1 MQFCEYCFSRI
12 PAGHLSCSSCGLP
25 VYRDEVSVGVP
36 APAVSSEPAP
46 LLTSTSAGV
55 APTNLE
61 TLLAQTNAHAV
72 PDVMPSLP
80 ADYDPIGQGG
90 VMEDGVPLQA
100 PGPVPVREVIE
111 GPRAKMI
118 EPLIYADDDPPVLSA
133 RLTGWLGEEEL
144 EGSTE
149 APTPAENALK
159 QGIFWLR
166 RLFVVG
172 LVTAVLSFLA
182 GQLVLR
188 NRASQAESY
197 VRVQIGNMQ
206 TARETA
212 LREALV
218 ALQELYAELKERG
231 GEDPSTSPAARQWRV
246 EWRQRLQAV
255 VMQYRLDGQVNFT
268 RTHSVAESALRDAQL
283 YLHSLEREWVSSVQA
298 SSPLSQKLEECLK
311 EARDDLN

>member
-12 PAGHLSCSSCGLP
+12 PAGHLSCGSCGLP
-25 VYRDEVSVGVP
+25 VYQEPLREVNP
-36 APAVSSEPAP
+36 PPPLMAAEHLEPGSA
-46 LLTSTSAGV
+46 STTDLA
-55 APTNLE
+55 
-61 TLLAQTNAHAV
+61 TLLEVTQARAL
-72 PDVMPSLP
+72 PDAMPALP
-80 ADYDPIGQGG
+80 EDYDPHLSGG

-111 GPRAKMI
+111 GPRAKLI
-118 EPLIYADDDPPVLSA
+118 EPLIYADDDPPVLSE
-133 RLTGWLGEEEL
+133 RLSGWMGQEEL
-144 EGSTE
+144 DELAE
-149 APTPAENALK
+149 LPTVAETALK
-159 QGIFWLR
+159 QGVFWLR
-166 RLFVVG
+166 RLLVVG
-172 LVTAVLSFLA
+172 LVTALLSFLA

-231 GEDPSTSPAARQWRV
+231 GEDPSTSPAAQQWRV